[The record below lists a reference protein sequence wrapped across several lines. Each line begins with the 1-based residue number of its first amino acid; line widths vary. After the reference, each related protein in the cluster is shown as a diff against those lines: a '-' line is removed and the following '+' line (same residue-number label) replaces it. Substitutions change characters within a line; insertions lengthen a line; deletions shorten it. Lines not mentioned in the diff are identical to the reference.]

1 MRDACR
7 PQFHHGEML
16 LFGHILEIEPSYLRQ
31 MEKKHHDDPEQFLVE
46 VIHHWLQKHPE
57 PDWFKLEMA
66 MDKILKRYLRYP
78 APHIAVHRALQT
90 LRKEYEG

>member
-1 MRDACR
+1 MRDVYY
-7 PQFHHGEML
+7 PQFHHYEMFR
-16 LFGHILEIEPSYLRQ
+16 FGYFLGIKPSYLSQ

-57 PDWFKLEMA
+57 PDWLELESA
-66 MDKILKRYLRYP
+66 MDRILKRYSRYP
-78 APHIAVHRALQT
+78 PRDAVHRALQT